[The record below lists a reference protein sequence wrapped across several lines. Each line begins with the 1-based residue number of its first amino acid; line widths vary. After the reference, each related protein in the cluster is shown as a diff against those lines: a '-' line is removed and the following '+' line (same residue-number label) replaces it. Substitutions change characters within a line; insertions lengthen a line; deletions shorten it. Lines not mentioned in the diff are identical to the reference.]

1 MEPVQFLA
9 TSGFH
14 FFLCLTGLAWTQ
26 RQPPRIPWNITTII
40 YFIIN
45 RYKLG
50 SITLQHHHDHWRKPR
65 REEGKSN
72 SRFNN
77 FPIVLSNSVPHQSAN
92 ETLINDIYTP
102 PLQFCFWQ
110 KLNAFSGVY
119 AGQNRQSG
127 SHPLF
132 KWNIFIFMCS
142 PLEYDMYSYLTVV
155 AAQSHILRGMMNYK
169 DRLLDIMTTF
179 GDRTEE
185 RPGKQRGGF

>member
-1 MEPVQFLA
+1 MIMEPVQFLA

-50 SITLQHHHDHWRKPR
+50 SITLQHHHDHRSKPR
-65 REEGKSN
+65 REEEKSN

-77 FPIVLSNSVPHQSAN
+77 FPIVLSNSVPHQSEI
-92 ETLINDIYTP
+92 ETLINDIHTP

-119 AGQNRQSG
+119 FHIYVLPFGIWHVLVPNSG
-127 SHPLF
+127 G
-132 KWNIFIFMCS
+132 S
-142 PLEYDMYSYLTVV
+142 PVPYS
-155 AAQSHILRGMMNYK
+155 Q
-169 DRLLDIMTTF
+169 
-179 GDRTEE
+179 GDDE
-185 RPGKQRGGF
+185 